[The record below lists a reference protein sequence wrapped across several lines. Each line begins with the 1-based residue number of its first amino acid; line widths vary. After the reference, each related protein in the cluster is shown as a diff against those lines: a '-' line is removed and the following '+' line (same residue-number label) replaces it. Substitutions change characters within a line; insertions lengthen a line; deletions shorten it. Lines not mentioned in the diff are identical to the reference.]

1 MARSAATTTQDF
13 VADVHLAELSSAVS
27 RADMSSV
34 SSWGERCASQGII
47 DCRCLA
53 HGTPGIFALTATPLW
68 LAVYK
73 RDRELAAVLLT
84 HGADPNAVATRC
96 RGSAKACNVGGRA
109 ILHLATA
116 RGQHAICTKL
126 LALGATADAPMCF
139 PIDEADEPEW
149 DPASEDYVG
158 GLAGSSA
165 LELAA
170 SRDEDLCA
178 LLLAHGGDGAALVAR
193 AGADP
198 KRRSLLRTVRGEDGQ
213 ARECAICLSEVFAIS
228 CAFTPCCLQAFHPNC
243 LRGLQKCP
251 LCRTVMENSV
261 VGAARPG
268 GGGGAAAVNPSV
280 PAGSE
285 QSDHER
291 PEGELEYSGRT
302 ILGMPTRG
310 SGAHRVEDTLEAA
323 FAGSWWGNQ
332 AGRNVQVDC
341 NSVMGT
347 NYGWRTGGPNST
359 LYTA

>member
-1 MARSAATTTQDF
+1 MARWAATTTQDF

-109 ILHLATA
+109 VLHLATA

-149 DPASEDYVG
+149 DPASWRPCG
-158 GLAGSSA
+158 QL
-165 LELAA
+165 
-170 SRDEDLCA
+170 R
-178 LLLAHGGDGAALVAR
+178 AR
-193 AGADP
+193 AGGITRRRPLRAAASARRRRGGARR
-198 KRRSLLRTVRGEDGQ
+198 KGGRRS
-213 ARECAICLSEVFAIS
+213 
-228 CAFTPCCLQAFHPNC
+228 
-243 LRGLQKCP
+243 
-251 LCRTVMENSV
+251 
-261 VGAARPG
+261 
-268 GGGGAAAVNPSV
+268 
-280 PAGSE
+280 
-285 QSDHER
+285 
-291 PEGELEYSGRT
+291 
-302 ILGMPTRG
+302 
-310 SGAHRVEDTLEAA
+310 
-323 FAGSWWGNQ
+323 
-332 AGRNVQVDC
+332 
-341 NSVMGT
+341 
-347 NYGWRTGGPNST
+347 
-359 LYTA
+359 